1 MALSKE
7 ELVRE
12 LARLVDIVIADD
24 EVTEVADR
32 FQSLVQELAGLTQ
45 LDLDGIQPV
54 VIFPDGE
61 KHDEQ

>member
-1 MALSKE
+1 MRS
-7 ELVRE
+7 
-12 LARLVDIVIADD
+12 ARW
-24 EVTEVADR
+24 ADR

-61 KHDEQ
+61 EHDEQ